1 MINNLKELDDVYTL
15 QKNSKVK
22 LNLNDINYRIKLLN
36 ILSNLIQ
43 DNEEELM
50 DDLCFDLGKS
60 KQEAYMSEFAIV
72 YQEID
77 YFIKNLKRIS
87 RDKFVKTPISLLPGY
102 SKTISSAYGQVLILA
117 PWNYPIN
124 LSIVPL
130 IGSIAGGNR
139 TILKLSAQS
148 VRTSTKLASLI
159 NSNFDSGTI
168 HAFVGSKAMDI
179 AIMEKQFD
187 FIFFTGSKKIAKLVY
202 MKAALNLTPVA
213 LELGGKSPAIVHS
226 DANIKKAAK
235 HIAWGKTLNAGQTC
249 VAPDYVLVHES
260 IANELIAYIND
271 YFKIFFGK
279 EIISNP
285 EYGKII
291 NKQNYER
298 LKNYLDDGEILC
310 GGRYDDLNR
319 RIEPTI
325 ITNISDDSKL
335 LNEEI
340 FGPILPIVTYKSIN
354 EVISFIEAKDHPL
367 AFYLFSNNKSL
378 INQVLHEQ
386 NFGGGCVND
395 CIMHIANKHLS
406 FGGIGSSGIGRYH
419 GIASYKCFT
428 YEKSIYYKCNW
439 FETNLKYP
447 SVNKHYN
454 KLALIKKI
462 FK

>member
-1 MINNLKELDDVYTL
+1 
-15 QKNSKVK
+15 
-22 LNLNDINYRIKLLN
+22 
-36 ILSNLIQ
+36 NLIQ
-43 DNEEELM
+43 RNEEELM
-50 DDLCFDLGKS
+50 EALSFDLGKS

-72 YQEID
+72 YQEIN
-77 YFIKNLKRIS
+77 YFIKNLKGIS
-87 RDKFVKTPISLLPGY
+87 RDKFVRTPISLLPGY
-102 SKTISSAYGQVLILA
+102 SKVISSAYGQVLILA

-124 LSIVPL
+124 LSLVPL

-139 TILKLSAQS
+139 TILKLSSQS
-148 VRTSTKLASLI
+148 VRTSTTLASLI
-159 NSNFDSGTI
+159 NSNFDECI
-168 HAFVGSKAMDI
+168 VHAFVGSKAMDI
-179 AIMEKQFD
+179 AIMEKQYD
-187 FIFFTGSKKIAKLVY
+187 FIFFTGSKNIAKLVY
-202 MKAALNLTPVA
+202 MKAAQNLTPVA

-260 IANELIAYIND
+260 VATELIAYIND
-271 YFKIFFGK
+271 YFKMFFGK
-279 EIISNP
+279 EILSNP

-291 NKQNYER
+291 NKHHYER
-298 LKNYLDDGEILC
+298 LKACLTDGEILC
-310 GGRYDDLNR
+310 GGRYDDLNK

-325 ITNISDDSKL
+325 ITNVDSESEL

-340 FGPILPIVTYKSIN
+340 FGPILPIVTYKSFN
-354 EVISFIEAKDHPL
+354 EVISYIEAKDHPL
-367 AFYLFSNNKSL
+367 AFYMFSSNSSL

-395 CIMHIANKHLS
+395 CVMHIANKHLS
-406 FGGIGSSGIGRYH
+406 FGGIGPSGIGRYH

-447 SVNKHYN
+447 PSNKYYN
-454 KLALIKKI
+454 KLSLIKKI